1 MKVGDLVIA
10 PDCEDPDEVGLIIDL
25 KRYGDRIGVLWPDG
39 QGVVGWEPPRILE
52 VISEIR

>member
-1 MKVGDLVIA
+1 MKVGDLVVA